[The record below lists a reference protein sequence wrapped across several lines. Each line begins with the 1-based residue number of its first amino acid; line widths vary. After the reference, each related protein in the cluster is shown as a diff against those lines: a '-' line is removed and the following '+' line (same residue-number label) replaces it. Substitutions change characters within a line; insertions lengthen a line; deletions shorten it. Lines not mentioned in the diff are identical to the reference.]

1 MRPFWLGLLTLLLVT
16 QASPASGA
24 YDPLA
29 SGTTTIV
36 FSREFQ
42 HLLKEHHVI
51 LESREG
57 ARVAGSRIIFPV
69 SGGRL
74 DPVTSR
80 GLVEH
85 AGTVVFCAGRQC
97 LPMKALQLK
106 TTQRRSPLSAKFGG
120 GKLRLAE
127 SSRMATSRAGFGL
140 AARVEEIRLSAKV
153 AVRLDK
159 KLGLRGVFEAGE
171 RLGRARTVAEPQ
183 AAALLPAG
191 SASLDLAP
199 SFAAKL
205 DSLFVAVNP
214 VFPAERPGPFTFPIT
229 GGEIAPDGAAGTVRL
244 AGSLELLQ
252 LGGGQVFWA
261 DPYLDLGSGAL
272 SAEADL
278 EPSPRLPGK
287 LGRVKLFDLGTGSVV
302 SDPGARTV
310 QLAGMPLTLE
320 AETARYL
327 NEAFAP
333 KAAMFAVG
341 EPVGTVGFTAQ
352 AH

>member
-1 MRPFWLGLLTLLLVT
+1 MRLLWLGILALLLLVP
-16 QASPASGA
+16 ASPASGA

-29 SGTTTIV
+29 SGSTTIV
-36 FSREFQ
+36 FSREFRQ
-42 HLLKEHHVI
+42 LLREHDVK
-51 LESREG
+51 LEGRAG
-57 ARVAGSRIIFPV
+57 ARVRGDRITFPV

-74 DPVTSR
+74 DPVPPR

-85 AGTVVFCAGRQC
+85 AGAVVFRAGNRR

-120 GKLRLAE
+120 GKLRLAD
-127 SSRMATSRAGFGL
+127 SSRLTTSRAGFGL
-140 AARVEEIRLSAKV
+140 AATVQGTRLSAKV

-159 KLGLRGVFEAGE
+159 KLGLPGVFEAGDL
-171 RLGRARTVAEPQ
+171 LGRARTVAEPET
-183 AAALLPAG
+183 AAVLPEG

-199 SFAAKL
+199 AFAAKL
-205 DSLFVAVNP
+205 QGLFVAVNP
-214 VFPAERPGPFTFPIT
+214 VFPAEHPGPFTFPIT
-229 GGEIAPDGAAGTVRL
+229 GREIAPDGTAGTIRL

-252 LGGGQVFWA
+252 LGGGQILWA

-287 LGRVKLFDLGTGSVV
+287 LGRVTLLDLGTGSVA

-310 QLAGMPLTLE
+310 ELAGAPLTLA

-327 NEAFAP
+327 NEAFTPEAP
-333 KAAMFAVG
+333 MFAAG
-341 EPVGTVGFTAQ
+341 ELVGTVGFRAQ